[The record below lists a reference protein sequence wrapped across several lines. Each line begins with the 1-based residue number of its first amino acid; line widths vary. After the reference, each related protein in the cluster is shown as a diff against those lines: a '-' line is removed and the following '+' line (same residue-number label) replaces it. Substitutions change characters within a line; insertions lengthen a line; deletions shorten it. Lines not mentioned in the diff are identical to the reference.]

1 MSISALS
8 SSSAATQ
15 LSALS
20 RLNGSSSSGSTSSGS
35 TSSAGSVGGTRPQ
48 KPDDGASL
56 DAVTSAL
63 SSIGVSADASLSAS
77 GNLVN
82 TTA

>member
-15 LSALS
+15 LSAFS
-20 RLNGSSSSGSTSSGS
+20 RLNGSSSSGSTN
-35 TSSAGSVGGTRPQ
+35 SAGSVGDTRPQ

-56 DAVTSAL
+56 DAVASAL
-63 SSIGVSADASLSAS
+63 SSIGVSAGASLSAS

>member
-1 MSISALS
+1 VSISALS

-15 LSALS
+15 LSAFS
-20 RLNGSSSSGSTSSGS
+20 RLNGSSSSGSI
-35 TSSAGSVGGTRPQ
+35 SSAGSVGGTRPQ

>member
-8 SSSAATQ
+8 SSSAAAQ

-20 RLNGSSSSGSTSSGS
+20 RLNGSSSSGSI
-35 TSSAGSVGGTRPQ
+35 SSAGSVGGTRPQ

-56 DAVTSAL
+56 DAVASAL
-63 SSIGVSADASLSAS
+63 SSIGVSAGASLSAS

>member
-8 SSSAATQ
+8 SSSAAIQ

-20 RLNGSSSSGSTSSGS
+20 RLNGSSSSGSTSS
-35 TSSAGSVGGTRPQ
+35 AGSVGGTRSQ

-56 DAVTSAL
+56 DAVASAL
-63 SSIGVSADASLSAS
+63 SSIGVSAGASLSAS

>member
-15 LSALS
+15 LSAFS
-20 RLNGSSSSGSTSSGS
+20 RLNGSSSSGSTN
-35 TSSAGSVGGTRPQ
+35 SAGSVGGTRPQ
-48 KPDDGASL
+48 KPDDGAFL

-63 SSIGVSADASLSAS
+63 SSIGVSAGASLSAS

>member
-20 RLNGSSSSGSTSSGS
+20 RLNGSSSGSTN
-35 TSSAGSVGGTRPQ
+35 SAGSVGGTRPQ
-48 KPDDGASL
+48 KPDDGAFL

>member
-20 RLNGSSSSGSTSSGS
+20 RLNGSSSSGSTSN
-35 TSSAGSVGGTRPQ
+35 TVSVGGTRPQ

-56 DAVTSAL
+56 DAVASAL
-63 SSIGVSADASLSAS
+63 SSIGVSAGASLSAS

>member
-8 SSSAATQ
+8 SSSAAIQ

-20 RLNGSSSSGSTSSGS
+20 RLNGSSSSGS

-56 DAVTSAL
+56 DAVASAL
-63 SSIGVSADASLSAS
+63 SSIGVSAGASLSAS